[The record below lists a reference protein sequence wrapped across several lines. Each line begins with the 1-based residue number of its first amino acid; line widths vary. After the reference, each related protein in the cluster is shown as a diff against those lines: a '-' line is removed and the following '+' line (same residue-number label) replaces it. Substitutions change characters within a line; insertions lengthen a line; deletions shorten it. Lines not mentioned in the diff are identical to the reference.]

1 MPLSKDP
8 VPYTKFPN
16 LAEQLETLLANTES
30 VSNLA
35 SQLTSLGQG
44 IYVMGCELQR
54 IANYQRKEKLA
65 REKGA

>member
-1 MPLSKDP
+1 MANTPEA
-8 VPYTKFPN
+8 TKFPN

-30 VSNLA
+30 ISQLA
-35 SQLTSLGQG
+35 TQLTSLGHG

-65 REKGA
+65 REKGI